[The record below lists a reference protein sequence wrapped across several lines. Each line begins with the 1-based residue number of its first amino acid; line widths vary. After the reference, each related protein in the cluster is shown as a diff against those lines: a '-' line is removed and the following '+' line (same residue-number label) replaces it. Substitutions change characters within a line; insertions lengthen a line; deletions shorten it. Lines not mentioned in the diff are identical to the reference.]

1 MLNDVLLIIWQVL
14 YSDMSQLKKELTL
27 KFIYEKVYGV
37 LFVPQH

>member
-14 YSDMSQLKKELTL
+14 YSDVSQLTKELTL

-37 LFVPQH
+37 LFAPQH

>member
-1 MLNDVLLIIWQVL
+1 MLNDVLLRIWQVL
-14 YSDMSQLKKELTL
+14 YSDVSQLKKELVL